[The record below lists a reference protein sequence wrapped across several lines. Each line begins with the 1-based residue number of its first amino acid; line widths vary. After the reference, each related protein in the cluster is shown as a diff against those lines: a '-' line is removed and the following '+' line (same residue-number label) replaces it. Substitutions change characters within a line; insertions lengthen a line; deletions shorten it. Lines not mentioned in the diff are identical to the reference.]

1 MRPAIPGG
9 PFSSELT
16 MPETSRE
23 IARRLAERALE
34 VCRLYLP
41 NGKRVGDYW
50 IVGDAHGAKGRS
62 LFVRLVGPPS
72 GKGAA
77 GKWQDA
83 ATGEHGDLL
92 DLIAAACRFKN
103 HRDARDEARRFLNRS
118 SSLLPSLTICRNR
131 RDRTQAAQRLFNAS
145 QPIAGTL
152 AEAYLLSRGIPD
164 VACQSALRFH
174 PRCAHREG
182 ANARFE
188 HWPAMIAAVKN
199 EHGVITGVLRTW
211 LARDGRSKA
220 PLAALR
226 KALGS
231 LAGNAVRFGDAQDI
245 LIVGE
250 GIETVLSLRSV
261 LPFMPLAAALS
272 AQHLGLFRVPSIVQ
286 RLYIAVDRDDA
297 GTRAADILRKQ
308 ATAAGIDVMLL
319 LPTRK
324 DFNDDLVSDGVDAL
338 TASLAPQLAV
348 QDRRAIRC
356 IAGDRHSP
364 GRGGVS
370 AARSSAF

>member
-1 MRPAIPGG
+1 MFDP
-9 PFSSELT
+9 SS
-16 MPETSRE
+16 E
-23 IARRLAERALE
+23 IARRLAERAID

-83 ATGEHGDLL
+83 ATGDHGDLL

-152 AEAYLLSRGIPD
+152 AEAYLGSRGIPD
-164 VACQSALRFH
+164 VAGLGALRFH
-174 PRCAHREG
+174 PRCTYREEAG
-182 ANARFE
+182 ARPE
-188 HWPAMIAAVKN
+188 HWPAMIAAVN
-199 EHGVITGVLRTW
+199 NDDGVVTGVLRTW

-220 PLAALR
+220 PLDAPR
-226 KALGS
+226 KALGT
-231 LAGNAVRFGDAQDI
+231 LAGNAVRIGAANDV

-250 GIETVLSLRSV
+250 GVETVLSLRSV
-261 LPFMPLAAALS
+261 LPFMPFAAALS
-272 AQHLGLFRVPSIVQ
+272 AQHLGMFHFPSTVR

-297 GTRAADILRKQ
+297 GFRAAGVLRKQ

-324 DFNDDLVSDGVDAL
+324 DFNDDLVSDGVAGL
-338 TASLAPQLAV
+338 TASLAPQLAI
-348 QDRRAIRC
+348 QDRVALRQFR
-356 IAGDRHSP
+356 
-364 GRGGVS
+364 
-370 AARSSAF
+370 

>member
-1 MRPAIPGG
+1 M
-9 PFSSELT
+9 L
-16 MPETSRE
+16 ETSRE
-23 IARRLAERALE
+23 IARRLAERAND

-50 IVGDAHGAKGRS
+50 IVGDARGAKGRS

-83 ATGEHGDLL
+83 ATGHHGDLL
-92 DLIAAACRFKN
+92 DLIATACRFDS

-118 SSLLPSLTICRNR
+118 SPHPSLTTGRIH
-131 RDRTQAAQRLFNAS
+131 RDRTQAAQCLFNAS
-145 QPIAGTL
+145 HPIAGTL
-152 AEAYLLSRGIPD
+152 AEIYLASRGVRD
-164 VACQSALRFH
+164 FAGLGTLHFH
-174 PRCAHREG
+174 PRCIYRMEAG
-182 ANARFE
+182 ARPE
-188 HWPAMIAAVKN
+188 PWPAMIAAVTN
-199 EHGVITGVLRTW
+199 DDGVVTGVLRTW

-220 PLAALR
+220 PLAAPR

-261 LPFMPLAAALS
+261 LPSLPLAAALS
-272 AQHLGLFRVPSIVQ
+272 AQHLSMFRVPPTVR

-297 GTRAADILRKQ
+297 GFRAADVLRRR
-308 ATAAGIDVMLL
+308 AIDSGVNAMRL
-319 LPTRK
+319 LPRRK
-324 DFNDDLVSDGVDAL
+324 DFNDDLVSDGVAAL
-338 TASLAPQLAV
+338 TASLAPQLAL
-348 QDRRAIRC
+348 QDR
-356 IAGDRHSP
+356 IALRQF
-364 GRGGVS
+364 R
-370 AARSSAF
+370 

>member
-1 MRPAIPGG
+1 MFDP
-9 PFSSELT
+9 SS
-16 MPETSRE
+16 E
-23 IARRLAERALE
+23 IARRLAERAND

-50 IVGDAHGAKGRS
+50 IVGDARGAKGRS

-83 ATGEHGDLL
+83 ATGDHGDLL

-118 SSLLPSLTICRNR
+118 SPHPFLTTGRIH

-152 AEAYLLSRGIPD
+152 AEAYLGSRGIPD
-164 VACQSALRFH
+164 VAGLGALRFH
-174 PRCAHREG
+174 PRCTYREQ
-182 ANARFE
+182 ADARPE
-188 HWPAMIAAVKN
+188 PWPAIIAAVKN
-199 EHGVITGVLRTW
+199 DDGVVTGVLRTW

-220 PLAALR
+220 PLAAPR

-231 LAGNAVRFGDAQDI
+231 LAGNAVRFGDTQDI

-250 GIETVLSLRSV
+250 GIETVLSVRSV
-261 LPFMPLAAALS
+261 LPFMPFAAALS
-272 AQHLGLFRVPSIVQ
+272 AQHLSMFRVPSKVM

-297 GTRAADILRKQ
+297 GFRAADVLRRR
-308 ATAAGIDVMLL
+308 AIEAGVNAMLL
-319 LPTRK
+319 LPRRK
-324 DFNDDLVSDGVDAL
+324 DFNDDLVNASVDAL
-338 TASLAPQLAV
+338 TASLAPQLAL
-348 QDRRAIRC
+348 QDRVALRQFR
-356 IAGDRHSP
+356 
-364 GRGGVS
+364 
-370 AARSSAF
+370 

>member
-9 PFSSELT
+9 PFLLEAT
-16 MPETSRE
+16 MRETSRE
-23 IARRLAERALE
+23 IALRLTERALE
-34 VCRLYLP
+34 VCQLYLP

-62 LFVRLVGPPS
+62 LFVRLVGPLS

-83 ATGEHGDLL
+83 ATGDHGDLL

-103 HRDARDEARRFLNRS
+103 HRDARDEAWRFLKRS

-152 AEAYLLSRGIPD
+152 AEAYLGSRGIPD
-164 VACQSALRFH
+164 VAGLGALRFH
-174 PRCAHREG
+174 PRCTYREEAG
-182 ANARFE
+182 ARPE
-188 HWPAMIAAVKN
+188 HWPAMIAAVN
-199 EHGVITGVLRTW
+199 NDDGVVTGVLRTW

-220 PLAALR
+220 PLAAPR

-261 LPFMPLAAALS
+261 LPSLPLAAALS
-272 AQHLGLFRVPSIVQ
+272 AQHLSMFRGPPTVR

-297 GTRAADILRKQ
+297 GFRAAGVLRRR
-308 ATAAGIDVMLL
+308 AIAAGVNAMLL

-324 DFNDDLVSDGVDAL
+324 DFNDDLVSDGVAAL
-338 TASLAPQLAV
+338 TASLAPQLAF
-348 QDRRAIRC
+348 QDR
-356 IAGDRHSP
+356 IALRRIS
-364 GRGGVS
+364 
-370 AARSSAF
+370 

>member
-1 MRPAIPGG
+1 MR
-9 PFSSELT
+9 
-16 MPETSRE
+16 ETSRE
-23 IARRLAERALE
+23 IALRLTERALE
-34 VCRLYLP
+34 VCQLYLP

-92 DLIAAACRFKN
+92 DLIATACRFDS

-118 SSLLPSLTICRNR
+118 SPHPLLTTGRIH

-145 QPIAGTL
+145 HPIAGTL

-164 VACQSALRFH
+164 VAGLGALRFH
-174 PRCAHREG
+174 PRCTYREE
-182 ANARFE
+182 ADARPE
-188 HWPAMIAAVKN
+188 PWPAMIAAVN
-199 EHGVITGVLRTW
+199 NDDGVVTGVLRTW

-220 PLAALR
+220 PLDAPR
-226 KALGS
+226 KALGT
-231 LAGNAVRFGDAQDI
+231 LAGNAVRIGAANDV

-250 GIETVLSLRSV
+250 GVETVLSLRSV
-261 LPFMPLAAALS
+261 LPFMPFAAALS
-272 AQHLGLFRVPSIVQ
+272 AQHLGMFHFPSTVR

-297 GTRAADILRKQ
+297 GFRAAGVLRKQ

-324 DFNDDLVSDGVDAL
+324 DFNDDLVSDGVAGL
-338 TASLAPQLAV
+338 TASLAPQLAI
-348 QDRRAIRC
+348 QDRVALRQFR
-356 IAGDRHSP
+356 
-364 GRGGVS
+364 
-370 AARSSAF
+370 